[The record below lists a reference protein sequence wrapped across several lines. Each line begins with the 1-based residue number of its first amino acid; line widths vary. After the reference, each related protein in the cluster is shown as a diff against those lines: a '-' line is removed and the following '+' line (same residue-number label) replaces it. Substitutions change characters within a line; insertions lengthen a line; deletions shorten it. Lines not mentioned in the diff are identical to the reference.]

1 MNNKLQSKLFSEA
14 KMEIK
19 ERRHKKKSRIVFK
32 PYSQKQEFLLPKN
45 IDDFIPKGHIARF
58 VSQVIDKMDIQ
69 FIIETY
75 KGGGTSSY
83 DPKMVLKCWIL
94 GFIYRIYSCRLLAKN
109 IRENLAF
116 IWISGNQTPD
126 FRTLNNFR
134 LRLKDDIKEI
144 FKQIILYGIELGII
158 KGEEVFVDHTKN
170 QANANRH
177 KIIWKKQVEKQLE
190 KIDNEL
196 DRLFEY
202 IDEINQDE
210 EKTYSNEDL
219 PEKERNDFDE
229 KKVDQIVEKIN
240 KQIKDGKISK
250 EDGKEQRKKIRRTK
264 ELIER
269 KISYENKTEILNGRN
284 SYSKTD
290 HDAVAM
296 MMKDK
301 KIIRPAYNEGIIVE
315 NGIVLNYIISNN
327 ASDSVSFI
335 QLIEGT
341 IENLGKPP
349 SRVNG
354 DGAYGNE
361 ENSVLLEEQG
371 IENFLKYNT
380 YHNEKSKAWLDEKIR
395 RNDFVYDKENDEFT
409 CKNGNKL
416 YFIEGHSDK
425 TATGYVKQIK
435 KYKAEEGSCEFCPF
449 KDKCT
454 KSNTRTLE
462 INWNGERLRNIAK
475 QNLDSEKGKELRKR
489 RGNEVESVFGDQKL
503 NNRKVRY
510 HLRGIK
516 KVETEAG
523 LYHLSYNLKRMHLLN
538 EAGTEKKKN
547 NESVLLESF
556 KVNN

>member
-1 MNNKLQSKLFSEA
+1 MSKSESKLFSEDNI
-14 KMEIK
+14 EVK
-19 ERRHKKKSRIVFK
+19 ERNYRKRRKVVFK

-45 IDDFIPKGHIARF
+45 IDDFIPSGHIARF
-58 VSQVIDKMDIQ
+58 VSQVIDKMDIE
-69 FIIETY
+69 FLIETY
-75 KGGGTSSY
+75 IGGGTSSY
-83 DPKMVLKCWIL
+83 DPRMMLKCWIL
-94 GFIYRIYSCRLLAKN
+94 GFIYKVYSCRLLAKN

-134 LRLKDDIKEI
+134 LRLKDDIREI
-144 FKQIILYGIELGII
+144 FKHIILYGIELGII

-170 QANANRH
+170 QADANRY

-190 KIDNEL
+190 KIDGEL

-210 EKTYSNEDL
+210 EKTHSNDDL
-219 PEKERNDFDE
+219 HEKERNNFDG
-229 KKVDQIVEKIN
+229 KKIDQIVEKIN
-240 KQIKDGKISK
+240 KQIKEGKISK
-250 EDGKEQRKKIRRTK
+250 EDGRGQRKKIHRTK

-269 KISYENKTEILNGRN
+269 KISYENKKEILNGRN

-315 NGIVLNYIISNN
+315 NGIVLNYVISNN
-327 ASDSVSFI
+327 ASDSVSFN

-341 IENLGKPP
+341 IDNLGKPP
-349 SRVNG
+349 TKING

-361 ENSVLLEEQG
+361 ENSMLLEEKG
-371 IENFLKYNT
+371 IENFLKSNT
-380 YHNEKSKAWLDEKIR
+380 YYNEKSKAWLDEKIR

-416 YFIEGHSDK
+416 YFIEEQSDK

-435 KYKAEEGSCEFCPF
+435 KYKAEEGSCESCPF
-449 KDKCT
+449 KYKCT

-462 INWNGERLRNIAK
+462 VNWNGERLRNIAK

-489 RGNEVESVFGDQKL
+489 RGNEVESIFGDQKL
-503 NNRKVRY
+503 NNRKMRY
-510 HLRGIK
+510 HLRGIR
-516 KVETEAG
+516 KVEMEAG
-523 LYHLSYNLKRMHLLN
+523 LYYLSYNLRRMHLLN

-547 NESVLLESF
+547 NETIVLESF
-556 KVNN
+556 ELNN